1 MPFFKEEARNKALEE
16 VHLLE
21 TPGKRHRN
29 LMYFE
34 HHFFGKNHLF
44 IIMEK
49 MDGNL
54 STLLYSK
61 HDYNN
66 KLHLS
71 LKSHLTQ
78 LLKLLIQI
86 AKDIEELHARGIIH
100 RDIKPENILIIKRLL
115 MVKLCL
121 EM

>member
-1 MPFFKEEARNKALEE
+1 MPFFKEEARNKSLEE
-16 VHLLE
+16 VHLLG
-21 TPGKRHRN
+21 TPGKIHPN

-61 HDYNN
+61 DDYIN
-66 KLHLS
+66 KLYLS
-71 LKSHLTQ
+71 LKSHPTQ
-78 LLKLLIQI
+78 LMKF
-86 AKDIEELHARGIIH
+86 
-100 RDIKPENILIIKRLL
+100 
-115 MVKLCL
+115 
-121 EM
+121 